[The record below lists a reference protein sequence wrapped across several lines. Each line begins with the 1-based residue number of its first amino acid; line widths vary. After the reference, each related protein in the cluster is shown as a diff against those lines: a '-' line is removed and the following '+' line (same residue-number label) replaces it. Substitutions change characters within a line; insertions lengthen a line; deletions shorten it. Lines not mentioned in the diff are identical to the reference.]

1 MTEESMHAREVPN
14 WMLYDL
20 IMEFKK
26 DVDRRFEN
34 MERKFESLEA
44 KVDRNYEVLDAKID
58 ASNARMEAKIDRTVE
73 LVTELYKR
81 GDKVKIG
88 FSRQVLLGNGA
99 FAAVIAFFT
108 SLFTGYLV
116 VDT

>member
-1 MTEESMHAREVPN
+1 MTEENMHAREVPN

-26 DVDRRFEN
+26 DVERRFEDVDRRFEVV
-34 MERKFESLEA
+34 ERKFESLEA
-44 KVDRNYEVLDAKID
+44 KID
-58 ASNARMEAKIDRTVE
+58 KNSERIN
-73 LVTELYKR
+73 ELYMR

>member
-1 MTEESMHAREVPN
+1 MTEENMHAREVPN

-26 DVDRRFEN
+26 DVYLRFDEVNRKFEDVDRRFEN
-34 MERKFESLEA
+34 VERKFESLEA
-44 KVDRNYEVLDAKID
+44 KID
-58 ASNARMEAKIDRTVE
+58 KNSERIN
-73 LVTELYKR
+73 ELYMR